1 VYGENAVVCQEKNYC
16 MLYEESYWTPH
27 TFAVSDALDWLAQLV
42 YHIPNMGEQMV
53 RYYG

>member
-1 VYGENAVVCQEKNYC
+1 

>member
-1 VYGENAVVCQEKNYC
+1 

-42 YHIPNMGEQMV
+42 YHIPKLDSEALEGRLSTGYPIET
-53 RYYG
+53 YI